1 MNKRG
6 GVRAIVYR
14 KVTCMYTQIHLF
26 TLSLQG
32 CSQIGKAIGMA
43 PTAVLYGL
51 LIIMSF
57 AMSHSV
63 VEDDNTDWVEPVLV
77 WIAICMPT
85 GSGKSS
91 LCKLLQKLVEDTRT
105 NVANGL
111 SPSLFADDQTLEK
124 MGALMCKND
133 GRLLGLYDELPM
145 FFSQMNIFHGK
156 GITDSRE
163 LSVFLQLFGARSW
176 ARKTGNLV
184 VFRLHAQYHA
194 NS

>member
-1 MNKRG
+1 
-6 GVRAIVYR
+6 
-14 KVTCMYTQIHLF
+14 
-26 TLSLQG
+26 
-32 CSQIGKAIGMA
+32 MA

-63 VEDDNTDWVEPVLV
+63 VEVENTDWVEPVLV

-105 NVANGL
+105 NVASGL
-111 SPSLFADDQTLEK
+111 SPSWFADDQTLEK
-124 MGALMCKND
+124 MGALMCEND

-176 ARKTGNLV
+176 ARKTGTFCCIQTSCTISYVL
-184 VFRLHAQYHA
+184 L
-194 NS
+194 